1 MPRKGVTRPEAAFR
15 EHGSNRRSKAKAQI
29 EGTQAETQEHVATD
43 GGENA
48 MDVTQVEAQEVAEAV
63 ESQESVPATI
73 VESTET
79 EVFPEQTEDQEVVNT
94 TAEEVVVETEG
105 DTTQNQPVEQP
116 AAKPPKLRVNRR
128 PYVQLV
134 AQMLEKKDG
143 CERQE
148 IIDAVRAEFPTV
160 SKGSI
165 TTFITDAKNPKY
177 SYFKDRPVITHPET
191 GKLIF
196 ADRVEKVSAAEAP
209 AETSSEQEVPV
220 EEVSAQ
226 DEIPTEE
233 PGE

>member
-1 MPRKGVTRPEAAFR
+1 
-15 EHGSNRRSKAKAQI
+15 
-29 EGTQAETQEHVATD
+29 
-43 GGENA
+43 
-48 MDVTQVEAQEVAEAV
+48 
-63 ESQESVPATI
+63 
-73 VESTET
+73 
-79 EVFPEQTEDQEVVNT
+79 
-94 TAEEVVVETEG
+94 
-105 DTTQNQPVEQP
+105 
-116 AAKPPKLRVNRR
+116 
-128 PYVQLV
+128 
-134 AQMLEKKDG
+134 MLEKKDG